1 MPFVS
6 EAQRKKCFAIMR
18 NMNQVGM
25 VSNWDC
31 HEFSK
36 GTSPKRSPRIKR
48 RDRKTPKKMGKMG
61 GEQVFKGVRGGEFV
75 IRNNKKVYF

>member
-6 EAQRKKCFAIMR
+6 EAQRRKCFAVMR

-36 GTSPKRSPRIKR
+36 ASPKKSPRVQR
-48 RDRKTPKKMGKMG
+48 RVRTTPKKVGKIG
-61 GEQVFKGVRGGEFV
+61 GEQVFKGIRGGEFV
-75 IRNNKKVYF
+75 IRNNKKVYL